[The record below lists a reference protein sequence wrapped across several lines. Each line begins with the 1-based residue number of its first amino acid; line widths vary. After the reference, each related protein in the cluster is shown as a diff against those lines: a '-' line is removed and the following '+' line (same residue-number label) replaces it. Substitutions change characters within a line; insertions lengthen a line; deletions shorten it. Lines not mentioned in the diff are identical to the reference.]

1 MNELDIMLI
10 VAVAVSSLMGYFKG
24 FVKEAMGALAVIIS
38 AAVTYAYFKRGGSLL
53 FLSLIFIL
61 TNLGLAVVFWWLRK
75 SVWRNDPGLSLPKRL
90 GGVAVGF
97 VKGMVSVLI
106 ALASLA
112 LFAGIIKVTRPD
124 INEYVETSLLYAR
137 YRGIRPVTAG
147 SLKDKPAPALG
158 FAERRA
164 GLPKEM
170 VKEFIKIDSVKAI
183 LEDKRLIE
191 DLNQEDYAK
200 VMGNP
205 KLLKLLNDP
214 EFLKQVVALG
224 LRQGR
229 RPVRGNEGEK

>member
-1 MNELDIMLI
+1 MNELDIVLI
-10 VAVAVSSLMGYFKG
+10 SAVAVSSLAGYFKG
-24 FVKEAMGALAVIIS
+24 FVKEAMGASAVIIS
-38 AAVTYAYFKRGGSLL
+38 AAVTYAYFKRGGSLIS
-53 FLSLIFIL
+53 LSLIFIL
-61 TNLGLAVVFWWLRK
+61 TNLGLAAVFGRLRK
-75 SVWRNDPGLSLPKRL
+75 SVWRSDPGLSLPERL

-97 VKGMVSVLI
+97 LKGAACVWIM
-106 ALASLA
+106 LASLG

-137 YRGIRPVTAG
+137 YRGI
-147 SLKDKPAPALG
+147 KPAAAIPLKERPAP
-158 FAERRA
+158 A

-200 VMGNP
+200 VMGNS

-224 LRQGR
+224 LRQG
-229 RPVRGNEGEK
+229 GWKKSGSGE

>member
-24 FVKEAMGALAVIIS
+24 LIKEAMGVCGVIVS
-38 AAVTYAYFKRGGSLL
+38 VVVTYIYFKKGGSLL
-53 FLSLIFIL
+53 SLSLIFIL
-61 TNLGLAVVFWWLRK
+61 TNLGFITAFWALK
-75 SVWRNDPGLSLPKRL
+75 KFVWQSELKLSSFQRL
-90 GGVAVGF
+90 GGVAIGF

-106 ALASLA
+106 VLASLA

-137 YRGIRPVTAG
+137 YRGIRPVTSG

-158 FAERRA
+158 FAERQT

>member
-1 MNELDIMLI
+1 MNEFDIVLI
-10 VAVAVSSLMGYFKG
+10 SAVAVSSLAGYFKG
-24 FVKEAMGALAVIIS
+24 FVKETMGALAVIIS
-38 AAVTYAYFKRGGSLL
+38 AAVTYVYFKRGGSLL
-53 FLSLIFIL
+53 SLFLIFIL
-61 TNLGLAVVFWWLRK
+61 SNLGLTVVFWRLRK
-75 SVWRNDPGLSLPKRL
+75 SVWRNDSGLSLPQRL

-97 VKGMVSVLI
+97 LKGAACVLI
-106 ALASLA
+106 MLASLG

-137 YRGIRPVTAG
+137 YRGIKPAAAG
-147 SLKDKPAPALG
+147 SLKEKPAP
-158 FAERRA
+158 A
-164 GLPKEM
+164 GLPKETI
-170 VKEFIKIDSVKAI
+170 KEFIKIDSVKAI

-214 EFLKQVVALG
+214 EFLRQVVALG

-229 RPVRGNEGEK
+229 QPVRKKEGEK

>member
-1 MNELDIMLI
+1 MNEFDIVLI
-10 VAVAVSSLMGYFKG
+10 SAVAVSSLVGYFKG
-24 FVKEAMGALAVIIS
+24 FVKEALGALAVVIS
-38 AAVTYAYFKRGGSLL
+38 AAVTYFYFKRGGGLL
-53 FLSLIFIL
+53 SLSLIFIL
-61 TNLGLAVVFWWLRK
+61 TNLGLALVFRWLRK
-75 SVWRNDPGLSLPKRL
+75 SVWQNDPGLSLPERL

-97 VKGMVSVLI
+97 LKGAACGLI
-106 ALASLA
+106 MLASLG

-137 YRGIRPVTAG
+137 YRGIKPAAAG
-147 SLKDKPAPALG
+147 SLKEKPAP
-158 FAERRA
+158 A

-170 VKEFIKIDSVKAI
+170 VKEFVKIDSVKAI

-200 VMGNP
+200 VMKNP

-229 RPVRGNEGEK
+229 EGRKN

>member
-1 MNELDIMLI
+1 MNEFDIVLI
-10 VAVAVSSLMGYFKG
+10 SAVVVSSLVGYFKG
-24 FVKEAMGALAVIIS
+24 FVKEALGALGVIVS
-38 AAVTYAYFKRGGSLL
+38 AAVTYIYFKRGGSLL
-53 FLSLIFIL
+53 SLSLVFIL

-75 SVWRNDPGLSLPKRL
+75 SVWQNDSELSSFRRM

-97 VKGMVSVLI
+97 LKGAACVLI
-106 ALASLA
+106 ILASLG
-112 LFAGIIKVTRPD
+112 LFSGIIKVTRPD
-124 INEYVETSLLYAR
+124 INEYVETSVLYAR
-137 YRGIRPVTAG
+137 YRGIKPAAAG
-147 SLKDKPAPALG
+147 SLKEKPAP
-158 FAERRA
+158 A

-170 VKEFIKIDSVKAI
+170 VREFIKIGSVKAI
-183 LEDKRLIE
+183 LEDKQLIE

-229 RPVRGNEGEK
+229 QSVRE